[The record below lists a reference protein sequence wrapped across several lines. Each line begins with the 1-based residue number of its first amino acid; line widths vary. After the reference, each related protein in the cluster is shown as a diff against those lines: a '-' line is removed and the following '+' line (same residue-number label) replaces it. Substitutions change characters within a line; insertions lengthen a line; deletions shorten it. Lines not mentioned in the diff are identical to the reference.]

1 MNELGNTL
9 KSGWES
15 SGSSITPPPIPAQL
29 ISEAQRLNK
38 ESIKFQWS
46 TLLILGSSFLMM
58 CYFLLFYFDFRETLS
73 HVGVA
78 IMLGFFLLRIVL
90 EAFSILEG
98 RKKEAT
104 DSATESLE
112 KEKKYLELRLRI
124 HGFYTFLTLSAYTL
138 GFLLLLPEFSKY
150 ISSFW
155 MAALVCSY
163 FIPGII
169 LTLLIRKN
177 VQKELRELRTVVE
190 LRRRILE

>member
-9 KSGWES
+9 KSGWKS
-15 SGSSITPPPIPAQL
+15 SGSSITPPPIPSQL
-29 ISEAQRLNK
+29 ISEAKRLNQ
-38 ESIKFQWS
+38 ESAKFQWS
-46 TLLILGSSFLMM
+46 TVLILGSTFLMM
-58 CYFLLFYFDFRETLS
+58 CYFLLFYFGFRETLS
-73 HVGVA
+73 HVGVGV
-78 IMLGFFLLRIVL
+78 MLGFFLLRIVL
-90 EAFSILEG
+90 EAYSILEG

-104 DSATESLE
+104 VSAVESLE

-124 HGFYTFLTLSAYTL
+124 HGFYTFLTLGAYTL

-177 VQKELRELRTVVE
+177 VQKELRELRMVVE
-190 LRRRILE
+190 LKEKILS

>member
-1 MNELGNTL
+1 MNELGQTL
-9 KSGWES
+9 KSGWKS
-15 SGSSITPPPIPAQL
+15 SGSDITPPHIPAQL
-29 ISEAQRLNK
+29 ISEAQRLNR
-38 ESIKFQWS
+38 ESKKFQWS
-46 TLLILGSSFLMM
+46 TLLILGSTFLMM
-58 CYFLLFYFDFRETLS
+58 CYFLLVYFGFRETLS

-90 EAFSILEG
+90 EAYSIVEG
-98 RKKEAT
+98 GKKEAT
-104 DSATESLE
+104 DSAIESLE

-155 MAALVCSY
+155 MAAFVCSY

-177 VQKELRELRTVVE
+177 VQKELRELRMVVE
-190 LRRRILE
+190 LKEKILG

>member
-1 MNELGNTL
+1 MNDLGKTL
-9 KSGWES
+9 KSGWAS
-15 SGSSITPPPIPAQL
+15 SGSSITTPPIPAQL

-38 ESIKFQWS
+38 ESMKFQWS
-46 TLLILGSSFLMM
+46 TLLILGSTFLMM
-58 CYFLLFYFDFRETLS
+58 CYFLLFYFGFRETLS
-73 HVGVA
+73 HIGVA
-78 IMLGFFLLRIVL
+78 LMLGFFLLRIVL
-90 EAFSILEG
+90 EAYSILEG
-98 RKKEAT
+98 RKKETT

-124 HGFYTFLTLSAYTL
+124 HGFYTFLTLSAYTF

-155 MAALVCSY
+155 MAAMVCSY

-169 LTLLIRKN
+169 LTMLIRKN
-177 VQKELRELRTVVE
+177 VQKELRELRMVVE

>member
-9 KSGWES
+9 KSGWKS
-15 SGSSITPPPIPAQL
+15 SGSSITPPPIPTQL
-29 ISEAQRLNK
+29 ISEAQRLNQ
-38 ESIKFQWS
+38 ESVKFQWS
-46 TLLILGSSFLMM
+46 TVLILGSTFLMM
-58 CYFLLFYFDFRETLS
+58 CYFLLFYFGFREILS
-73 HVGVA
+73 HIGVA
-78 IMLGFFLLRIVL
+78 VMLGFFLLRIVL
-90 EAFSILEG
+90 EAYSILEG

-104 DSATESLE
+104 VSAVESLE

-124 HGFYTFLTLSAYTL
+124 HGFYTFLTLGAYTL

-177 VQKELRELRTVVE
+177 VQKELRELRMVVE
-190 LRRRILE
+190 LKEKILS